1 MSGWG
6 FDTQG
11 SEVLRSGHTE
21 HAAPRVYST
30 ECREAPSIKWI
41 YGSKQPPCLVD
52 YGNSGILSF
61 PTQ

>member
-11 SEVLRSGHTE
+11 SEVLRSGDTE
-21 HAAPRVYST
+21 HAACHFYST
-30 ECREAPSIKWI
+30 EGREAPSIKWV
-41 YGSKQPPCLVD
+41 YGSEQPCLVD
-52 YGNSGILSF
+52 YDNSGILSF